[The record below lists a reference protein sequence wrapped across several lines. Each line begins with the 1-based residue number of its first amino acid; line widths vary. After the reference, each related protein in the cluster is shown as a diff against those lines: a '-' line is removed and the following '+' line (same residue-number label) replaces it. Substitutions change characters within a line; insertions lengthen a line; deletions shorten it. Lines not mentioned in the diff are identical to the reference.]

1 MVHKFIIAYGKILDS
16 DISGSQV
23 YMLEI
28 LTAEGAKKSSEL
40 SERIGISLPAITNL
54 TNKLVQKGYIE
65 RKTSEND
72 RRITLMQI
80 TPLGSEVLDQINEKY
95 STLTDSLWKNFSD
108 EELHELHGYYKKM
121 VDNLKEY
128 RIDKEK

>member
-23 YMLEI
+23 YILEI

-40 SERIGISLPAITNL
+40 SERLGISLPAITNL
-54 TNKLVQKGYIE
+54 TSKLVQKGYIE

-72 RRITLMQI
+72 RRVSLMQI
-80 TPLGSEVLDQINEKY
+80 TTLGSEVLDQINEKY
-95 STLTDSLWKNFSD
+95 FTLTDSLWKDFSN
-108 EELHELHGYYKKM
+108 EELNDLHGYYKKM

-128 RIDKEK
+128 KLEKEQ

>member
-23 YMLEI
+23 YILEI
-28 LTAEGAKKSSEL
+28 LTAEGAQKSSEL

-72 RRITLMQI
+72 RRITLMQM

-95 STLTDSLWKNFSD
+95 FTLTDSLWKDFSD
-108 EELHELHGYYKKM
+108 EELSELHGYYKKW
-121 VDNLKEY
+121 
-128 RIDKEK
+128 

>member
-80 TPLGSEVLDQINEKY
+80 TPLGSEILDQINEKY
-95 STLTDSLWKNFSD
+95 FTLTDSLWKDFSD
-108 EELHELHGYYKKM
+108 EELSELHGYYKKM
-121 VDNLKEY
+121 VDNLKDY
-128 RIDKEK
+128 KIDKEK

>member
-23 YMLEI
+23 YILEI
-28 LTAEGAKKSSEL
+28 LTAEGAQKSSEL

-72 RRITLMQI
+72 RRITLMQM

-95 STLTDSLWKNFSD
+95 FTLTDSLWKDFSD
-108 EELHELHGYYKKM
+108 EELSELHGYYKKM

-128 RIDKEK
+128 KIDKEK